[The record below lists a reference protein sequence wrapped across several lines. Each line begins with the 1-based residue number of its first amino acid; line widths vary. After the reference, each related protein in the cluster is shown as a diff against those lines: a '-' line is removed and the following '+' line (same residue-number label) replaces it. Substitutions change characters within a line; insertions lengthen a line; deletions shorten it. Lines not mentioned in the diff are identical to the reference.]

1 MPGKFC
7 ALHLGLFERNHVS
20 AFLQC
25 NHGMNKKDFPVIPS
39 DRSDDLHNLKIADS
53 SDLVLFMAGNQF
65 MAMGEIVS
73 AFQKEYPHIKRIFY
87 ETLPP
92 GLELKQILSGGA
104 VFGDKVLD
112 IYPDI
117 YTSVNEKAMKT
128 LEQSG
133 HINKEDYYLYLHNR
147 LTLMVVKENP
157 ARINSVMD
165 LARDD
170 VRISQPDPEN
180 EDIAFLIMEMYRQ
193 AGGDR
198 LVHRIM
204 EEKRAEGTTI
214 FTVVHH
220 RETPLRITKKTVD
233 VGPVWATEVIHAKVT
248 SGLAFDVFEPGEKF
262 DQRDRTNY
270 YVCKLKNAP
279 HPDNAGMFLDFITS
293 SSAQKIYKKY
303 GFVTP

>member
-1 MPGKFC
+1 
-7 ALHLGLFERNHVS
+7 
-20 AFLQC
+20 
-25 NHGMNKKDFPVIPS
+25 MNEEDLPVIPS
-39 DRSDDLHNLKIADS
+39 DRSDDFHNLEIADS

-65 MAMGEIVS
+65 MAMEEIIS
-73 AFQKEYPHIKRIFY
+73 AFQKEYPHIRRIFY

-104 VFGDKVLD
+104 IFGDKILD

-117 YTSVNEKAMKT
+117 YTSVNEKAMKI

-133 HINKEDYYLYLHNR
+133 HIDKGDYHLYLHNR

-157 ARINSVMD
+157 ARIVSIDD

-180 EDIAFLIMEMYRQ
+180 EDIAFLIMDMYRQ

-220 RETPLRITKKTVD
+220 RETPLRIEKKTVD
-233 VGPVWATEVIHAKVT
+233 VGPVWATEAIHAKVK
-248 SGLAFDVFEPGEKF
+248 SGLVFDVVEPGEEF

-270 YVCKLKNAP
+270 YVCKLKKAP

-293 SSAQKIYKKY
+293 PSAQKIYEKY
-303 GFVTP
+303 GFLPHPV

>member
-1 MPGKFC
+1 
-7 ALHLGLFERNHVS
+7 
-20 AFLQC
+20 
-25 NHGMNKKDFPVIPS
+25 MNKKDFPVIPS

-65 MAMGEIVS
+65 MAMGEIIS

-128 LEQSG
+128 LEQFG
-133 HINKEDYYLYLHNR
+133 HINKENYHLYLHNR

-157 ARINSVMD
+157 ARINSVTD

-248 SGLAFDVFEPGEKF
+248 SGLAFDVVEPGEKL